1 MGTGASAASSRACA
15 EEKMGRSCGCYYV
28 WMPFWPATLRA
39 KALLVG
45 GCAAVGLGVWTAQA
59 ALWSSDR
66 NPVRWVLWTG
76 SAVVSGPVGRMTEL
90 GMLSWLLPIPPM
102 LIGFFGYL
110 LLRSPEPAQE
120 LRAMPYRVCFRIVS
134 RGQNR
139 DVLRE
144 TVENLLEV
152 MRSLP
157 LFPYA
162 LEVVT
167 DLPVAWPT
175 PRHVHFLRVPAD
187 YRTKNGARYKA
198 RALQYALEVSPIAT
212 SDWLVHLDEETQLT
226 PSAVVGIAQ
235 AIDEEER
242 SGEYRI
248 GQGAILYHRRFG
260 LGIKAFLLSMADMVR
275 TGDDLG
281 RFHFQHQLGLPLFG
295 LHGSYIVVRNSVER
309 EVGFDLGPEGSVT
322 EDAFW
327 ALAQLGRGRRTRW
340 VHGYMVEQPPARIR
354 DFLRQRRRWL
364 WGLLLVLLHA
374 PAPWWTKLSM
384 GICVFSWAL
393 SWIGLLT
400 VYGNLV
406 VGQLAWWPV
415 RLGGDVCVALY
426 AACYVIGL
434 RENLHYVGISRWKR
448 WLLYLAELACLPVFA
463 LLEGTAVIY
472 GLATRGGGTGF
483 HVISKP
489 VTRRGPYGGK
499 ESIATPG
506 RRPGWDR
513 HLVDHPRLAGPPP
526 RATGCD

>member
-1 MGTGASAASSRACA
+1 MRLR
-15 EEKMGRSCGCYYV
+15 GRYYAWV
-28 WMPFWPATLRA
+28 PFWPATLRA
-39 KALLVG
+39 KVLLVG
-45 GCAAVGLGVWTAQA
+45 GCGAVGLGVWIAQA

-66 NPVRWVLWTG
+66 NPARWVLWTG
-76 SAVVSGPVGRMTEL
+76 SPVVRGPVGLVAEL
-90 GMLSWLLPIPPM
+90 AMLTWLLPIPPM
-102 LIGFFGYL
+102 LMGFLGYL
-110 LLRSPEPAQE
+110 LLGSPAPALE
-120 LRAMPYRVCFRIVS
+120 LRSIPQRVCFRIVS

-152 MRSLP
+152 MGVLP
-157 LFPYA
+157 LFSYA
-162 LEVVT
+162 VEVVT
-167 DLPVAWPT
+167 DLAVAWPA
-175 PRHVHFLRVPAD
+175 PRHVHFLCVPAG
-187 YRTKNGARYKA
+187 YRTRSGARHKA
-198 RALQYALEVSPIAT
+198 RALQYALEVSPVAP

-242 SGEYRI
+242 SQEHRI

-260 LGIKAFLLSMADMVR
+260 LGFKALLLSMADMVR

-281 RFHFQHQLGLPLFG
+281 RFHLQHQLGLPLFG

-364 WGLLLVLLHA
+364 WGLLLVLRHA
-374 PAPWWTKLSM
+374 PAPWWTKLGM
-384 GICVFSWAL
+384 GVCVFSWAL
-393 SWIGLLT
+393 SWVGLLT
-400 VYGNLV
+400 VYGDLV

-415 RLGGDVCVALY
+415 RLSGDVCVALY

-434 RENLHYVGISRWKR
+434 RENLHYVGVSRWKR
-448 WLLYLAELACLPVFA
+448 WPLYLVELACLPVFA
-463 LLEGTAVIY
+463 LLEGAAVVY
-472 GLATRGGGTGF
+472 GLATRGGGMGF

-489 VTRRGPYGGK
+489 ATRRGTHERK
-499 ESIATPG
+499 ESVTAPG
-506 RRPGWDR
+506 RRPGWDGS
-513 HLVDHPRLAGPPP
+513 LVGHARPAGPPP
-526 RATGCD
+526 PATGRS